1 MISPCSNCLAERLCS
16 SPCARVVVVRAVERD
31 VVRVCPECGARRTVS
46 SASTDAEAFETCA
59 RCATKP
65 LALPELAP

>member
-31 VVRVCPECGARRTVS
+31 VVRVCPECGEKRTVPS
-46 SASTDAEAFETCA
+46 TSTDAEAFETCA
-59 RCATKP
+59 LCDGWP
-65 LALPELAP
+65 PSLPVLA